1 MKFSMFKWVMRK
13 ECDFLCVFR
22 SLYYFF
28 FKTTGFFSWGH
39 VYTQYGA
46 HAESLHLSSKLLS
59 KPKWTLGYV
68 EVVVQCID
76 TINHL
81 ESAASIVFL
90 PWYKQQKRD
99 GENRCFLRC
108 YWCSRQQQ
116 KNPTGFKKTYIQW
129 KILIDFFMCKSQ
141 IWKCKKK
148 LLYMKNNRI

>member
-1 MKFSMFKWVMRK
+1 MSDEERMWFFVR
-13 ECDFLCVFR
+13 LQI
-22 SLYYFF
+22 LILFF

-116 KNPTGFKKTYIQW
+116 KNPTGFKKNIYTV
-129 KILIDFFMCKSQ
+129 KDFNLFFYVQKPDME
-141 IWKCKKK
+141 
-148 LLYMKNNRI
+148 M